1 MCLVK
6 NTLWVRC
13 WHPYICPVCSALCRS
28 RRTRRHRNIVT
39 TRHNLASWLVQA
51 AAGLLVIVISIL
63 VQDKAVLYMIYFFMV
78 STITPILYLRG
89 AQ

>member
-1 MCLVK
+1 M
-6 NTLWVRC
+6 
-13 WHPYICPVCSALCRS
+13 
-28 RRTRRHRNIVT
+28 T

-78 STITPILYLRG
+78 STMTPLLYLRG